1 MVKINGEM
9 KDSAGMTVSQMLEE
23 NGYDA
28 KRVAVEVNLEI
39 LPKANYAEY
48 VLKDED
54 SVEVVQ
60 FVGGGWLDKEF
71 LGNIKL

>member
-9 KDSAGMTVSQMLEE
+9 KDVAGITVSEMLEK

-28 KRVAVEVNLEI
+28 KRVAVEINLEI

-60 FVGGGWLDKEF
+60 FVGGG
-71 LGNIKL
+71 

>member
-9 KDSAGMTVSQMLEE
+9 YDYANLSITDML
-23 NGYDA
+23 NKFNYNP

-39 LPKANYAEY
+39 IPKSEY
-48 VLKDED
+48 DNHILNDED

-60 FVGGGWLDKEF
+60 FVGGG
-71 LGNIKL
+71 

>member
-9 KDSAGMTVSQMLEE
+9 YDYANLSITDML
-23 NGYDA
+23 NKFNYNS

-39 LPKANYAEY
+39 IPKSEY
-48 VLKDED
+48 DNHVLNDED

-60 FVGGGWLDKEF
+60 FVGGG
-71 LGNIKL
+71 

>member
-9 KDSAGMTVSQMLEE
+9 YDYANLSITDML
-23 NGYDA
+23 NKFNYNP

-39 LPKANYAEY
+39 IPKSEY
-48 VLKDED
+48 DNHVLSDED

-60 FVGGGWLDKEF
+60 FVGGGWLGEYK
-71 LGNIKL
+71 

>member
-9 KDSAGMTVSQMLEE
+9 YDYANLSITDML
-23 NGYDA
+23 NKFNYNP

-39 LPKANYAEY
+39 IPKSEY
-48 VLKDED
+48 DNHVLCDED

-60 FVGGGWLDKEF
+60 FVGGG
-71 LGNIKL
+71 

>member
-9 KDSAGMTVSQMLEE
+9 YDYANLSITDML
-23 NGYDA
+23 NKFNYNP

-39 LPKANYAEY
+39 IPKSEY
-48 VLKDED
+48 DNHVLNDED

-60 FVGGGWLDKEF
+60 FVGGGWLGEYK
-71 LGNIKL
+71 

>member
-9 KDSAGMTVSQMLEE
+9 YDYANLSITDML
-23 NGYDA
+23 NKFNYNS

-39 LPKANYAEY
+39 IPKSEY
-48 VLKDED
+48 DNHVLNDED

-60 FVGGGWLDKEF
+60 FVGGGWLGEYK
-71 LGNIKL
+71 

>member
-9 KDSAGMTVSQMLEE
+9 YDYANLSITDML
-23 NGYDA
+23 NKFNYNS

-39 LPKANYAEY
+39 IPKSEY
-48 VLKDED
+48 DNHLLSDED

-60 FVGGGWLDKEF
+60 FVGGGWLGEYK
-71 LGNIKL
+71 

>member
-9 KDSAGMTVSQMLEE
+9 YDYANLSITDML
-23 NGYDA
+23 NKFNYNP

-39 LPKANYAEY
+39 IPKSEY
-48 VLKDED
+48 DNHVLNDED

-60 FVGGGWLDKEF
+60 FVGGG
-71 LGNIKL
+71 